1 MNRIEEFEHEGKDVV
16 LFDLSGL
23 ENDNEYID
31 LIKKAKA
38 IIIKYSDN
46 SLYTITNMTGAV
58 VSKNTHDI
66 IADWVMH
73 NKPYVKFG
81 VVFGA
86 DATQK
91 IIGKTASAVTQRSNL
106 VYLNTKEEALDYIS
120 NLDQ

>member
-1 MNRIEEFEHEGKDVV
+1 MDRIEEFKREGKDII
-16 LFDLSGL
+16 LFDLSGFKT
-23 ENDNEYID
+23 DNEYIE

-38 IIIKYSDN
+38 MIVKYQEN

-66 IADWVMH
+66 IVDWVQY
-73 NKPYVKFG
+73 NKEFVIFG

-91 IIGKTASAVTQRSNL
+91 IIGKTATAVTKRSNL
-106 VYLNTKEEALDYIS
+106 VYLNTKEEAVEYII
-120 NLDQ
+120 NLE